1 MRTYRANQIFLKFMK
16 RVRLGKTEK
25 ERKKQIIQGID
36 YTANELGNTRKVC
49 KDSYLSP
56 HNINKFT

>member
-1 MRTYRANQIFLKFMK
+1 MYNRRFNNP
-16 RVRLGKTEK
+16 EK
-25 ERKKQIIQGID
+25 EFNKDIYEFERKKQIIQGID